1 MKDVT
6 DGRVFS
12 GAKAQ
17 TIGLVDQTGLLDDAI
32 ALAKSMSKSPSAEV
46 VMYKRPYGY
55 SGSIYSSTSIQPA
68 RSDVMKLEIPA
79 ADELMPT
86 GFYYLWQP

>member
-1 MKDVT
+1 
-6 DGRVFS
+6 
-12 GAKAQ
+12 
-17 TIGLVDQTGLLDDAI
+17 
-32 ALAKSMSKSPSAEV
+32 

-55 SGSIYSSTSIQPA
+55 SGSIYSSSTIQPP

-79 ADELMPT
+79 ADDLVPT